1 MFQIG
6 DKVVYPLHGAGVI
19 HAIEE
24 KEVLGKKETYYVIE
38 MVMGKVLIMVPIT
51 KSEELGLRSVVD
63 AEEMNRILKTLQK
76 EETET
81 TTAWNQ
87 RYRINMT
94 KMKSGDL
101 HQGIEVIRDLIQLS
115 RHKTLGVEEKK
126 MLDNAMQIL
135 ISELSLVRDIGKE
148 QATLLLDENLRRGA

>member
-51 KSEELGLRSVVD
+51 KSEELGLRAVVD
-63 AEEMNRILKTLQK
+63 ADEMNRILESLHK
-76 EETET
+76 EETHP

-148 QATLLLDENLRRGA
+148 QATLLLDENLRGA